1 MRLSLL
7 SLAAAYAFVAPHAR
21 HAHAPRRAL
30 NTDEATPPP
39 PSKAK
44 LRRMSRSLYVR
55 GERRLGSGRY
65 EEAADLFRECVALT
79 PKDSYAWRALA
90 TALGLEHGRA
100 SAPTPSTREKGL
112 TSAAKGVVPT
122 AHSRVAMPDS
132 ASDSPCQLHSIGS
145 PDGTH
150 EASAA
155 VPAALA
161 PPGRMVPPRLD

>member
-7 SLAAAYAFVAPHAR
+7 SLAAAYAFVAPHTR

-55 GERRLGSGRY
+55 GERRLGTGRY

-90 TALGLEHGRA
+90 TALAADPGGRA
-100 SAPTPSTREKGL
+100 TTSCTVCRGRPRPHSQTR
-112 TSAAKGVVPT
+112 S
-122 AHSRVAMPDS
+122 S
-132 ASDSPCQLHSIGS
+132 Q
-145 PDGTH
+145 
-150 EASAA
+150 
-155 VPAALA
+155 
-161 PPGRMVPPRLD
+161 

>member
-7 SLAAAYAFVAPHAR
+7 SLAAAYAFVAPNTR

-65 EEAADLFRECVALT
+65 KDAADLFSECVALT

-90 TALGLEHGRA
+90 TARA
-100 SAPTPSTREKGL
+100 NAYFR
-112 TSAAKGVVPT
+112 AAQSY
-122 AHSRVAMPDS
+122 HRVAVRWY
-132 ASDSPCQLHSIGS
+132 
-145 PDGTH
+145 
-150 EASAA
+150 AA
-155 VPAALA
+155 VARCVGALDAAMWGSTAVAFVLANFMTIQVREAGVAIAWEPA
-161 PPGRMVPPRLD
+161 